1 MNMVDG
7 IDTGKKI
14 NWSVIG
20 AGNGGQTMA
29 GHLGI
34 EGQSVRIYDV
44 FQSTIDA
51 INAKKGIE
59 VQGEINGFG
68 PLALATSDMEK
79 AIENAHIIN
88 VVVPAIYHRDIA
100 KSCAPF
106 LKDGQ
111 IIVLHPGATFGAFE
125 FKRVLEDHQCR
136 AEVTIAETL
145 SLLYACR
152 AEKPGQATIF
162 GVKKSL
168 KVAALP
174 ATDTDRVVRLL
185 NTVFPQY
192 EAAKNIL
199 ETSIGNLNAMMHPG
213 PTVLNTAKIDNQ
225 EDFLYYW
232 EGISPAIGDFVEGLD
247 RERIGIA
254 EALGIEMPSLRDAYW
269 DMYRAS
275 GDSLHEIVKD
285 NPAYDGIKGQ
295 KTLDTRY
302 LTEDIPTGLCP
313 LISLGKLLGVSV
325 DRMEIIAKLGG
336 FLLNRDFAAEGRSVE
351 SAGLDKLTAE
361 QIVRFAQTGQY

>member
-1 MNMVDG
+1 MHEV
-7 IDTGKKI
+7 IDNSKNI
-14 NWSVIG
+14 NWSIIG

-34 EGQSVRIYDV
+34 EGRSVRIYDV

-51 INAKKGIE
+51 INEKKGIE

-68 PLALATSDMEK
+68 PLELATCDIKK
-79 AIENAHIIN
+79 AVENADLIN
-88 VVVPAIYHRDIA
+88 VVVPAIYHKDIA

-125 FKRVLEDHQCR
+125 FKKILEDNQCTAR
-136 AEVTIAETL
+136 VTIAEAF

-152 AEKPGQATIF
+152 AEKPGHATIF
-162 GVKKSL
+162 GVKKNL
-168 KVAALP
+168 HIAAFP
-174 ATDTDRVVRLL
+174 ATDTDRVVSML
-185 NTVFPQY
+185 NTVFPQF
-192 EAAKNIL
+192 EAAENVL
-199 ETSIGNLNAMMHPG
+199 VTSVGNLNAMMHPG

-225 EDFLYYW
+225 EEFLYYW
-232 EGISPAIGDFVEGLD
+232 EGITPAIGDFVEGLD
-247 RERIGIA
+247 QERLGIA
-254 EALGIEMPSLRDAYW
+254 EALGIEITPLRDAYW

-275 GDSLHEIVKD
+275 GDTLSEIVKD
-285 NPAYDGIKGQ
+285 NKAYDGIKGQ
-295 KTLDTRY
+295 NTLDTRY

-313 LISLGKLLGVSV
+313 LVSLGKQLGVSV
-325 DRMEIIAKLGG
+325 DRMETIAKLGG

-361 QIVRFAQTGQY
+361 QIVCFAQTGQC

>member
-1 MNMVDG
+1 MYDE
-7 IDTGKKI
+7 IDSSKKI
-14 NWSVIG
+14 NWSIIG

-34 EGQSVRIYDV
+34 EGQSVCIYDV

-51 INAKKGIE
+51 INEKKGIK

-68 PLALATSDMEK
+68 PLALATCDMQK
-79 AIENAHIIN
+79 AIENAHVIN
-88 VVVPAIYHRDIA
+88 VVVPAVYHKDIA

-125 FKRVLEDHQCR
+125 FKKVLENHQCR
-136 AEVTIAETL
+136 AKVTIAEAL

-152 AEKPGQATIF
+152 AEKPGHATIF

-168 KVAALP
+168 KIASLP
-174 ATDTDRVVRLL
+174 ATDIDRVVKLL

-192 EAAKNIL
+192 EAANSIL

-213 PTVLNTAKIDNQ
+213 PTVLNTSKIDSR

-232 EGISPAIGDFVEGLD
+232 EGITPIIGDFVEGLD

-254 EALGIEMPSLRDAYW
+254 EALGIEMPPLRDAYW

-275 GDSLHEIVKD
+275 GDGLHEIVKD
-285 NPAYDGIKGQ
+285 NKAYDGIKGQ
-295 KTLDTRY
+295 KTLNTRY

-313 LISLGKLLGVSV
+313 LVSLGKLLGVPV
-325 DRMEIIAKLGG
+325 DRMETIAKLGG
-336 FLLNRDFAAEGRSVE
+336 FLLNRDFAAEGRSVK
-351 SAGLDKLTAE
+351 SAGLDNLTAE